1 MSTGI
6 LSHQY
11 DNGLVLV
18 AEPIHSLES
27 VAFSFLTPAGCRY
40 DPARRDGLAAFACEM
55 ALRGAGDRDSR
66 RLVQE
71 LEILGVERNESVGN
85 SHISYGGATLA
96 SNLMPALEIY
106 ADLLRRPL
114 MPEEQIEAGRKVVLQ
129 ELEGIE
135 DEPSHKVML
144 ELRRHHYPE
153 PFGRSSQGER
163 EAIEAITIEE
173 IRGHYAQAVRPEGT
187 ILGVAGQFDWLRLV
201 DHVGGLLGDWEN
213 TAAPPLGIGPSRPR
227 LRHIPFESNQT
238 QIGIAYESVPY
249 SHPDYYQAS
258 GAIGVLSGGMSSRL
272 FTEVREKRGLCYS
285 VYASLHTLREQGAV
299 ICYAGTSADRAQET
313 LDVTLAELFRLCD
326 GVLPEELKRLKA
338 RVKSGLIMQQE
349 SSAARSSALARDWY
363 HLGAARTL
371 DEVGAIVD
379 ALTCESI
386 NHYLRENPPRSFTI
400 VTLGPSPLEVSVD
413 L

>member
-1 MSTGI
+1 VPSSI

-11 DNGLVLV
+11 ENGLVLV
-18 AEPIHSLES
+18 AEPIQSLES

-40 DPARRDGLAAFACEM
+40 DPDQRDGLAAFSCEM
-55 ALRGAGDRDSR
+55 ALRGAGNRDSR
-66 RLVQE
+66 RFVQE

-96 SNLMPALEIY
+96 SNLLPALEIY
-106 ADLLRRPL
+106 TDLLRRPL
-114 MPEEQIEAGRKVVLQ
+114 MPAEHIEAGRKVVLQ

-153 PFGRSSQGER
+153 PYGRSSQGER
-163 EAIEAITIEE
+163 EAIEAITIDD
-173 IRGHYAQAVRPEGT
+173 IRDFYSQAVRPNGT
-187 ILGVAGQFDWLRLV
+187 ILGVAGQLDWPRLV
-201 DHVGGLLGDWEN
+201 DHVGELLGDWQTSPE
-213 TAAPPLGIGPSRPR
+213 PGLGSGPTRPR
-227 LRHIPFESNQT
+227 LRHIDFESNQT
-238 QIGIAYESVPY
+238 QIGIAYDSVPY

-285 VYASLHTLREQGAV
+285 VYASLHTLREQGSV
-299 ICYAGTSADRAQET
+299 ICYAGTSSERAQET
-313 LDVTLAELFRLCD
+313 LDVTLGELRRLSA
-326 GVLPEELKRLKA
+326 GVSANELKRLKA

-363 HLGAARTL
+363 HLGTARTL

-386 NHYLRENPPRSFTI
+386 NTYLHENPPQSFTI
-400 VTLGPSPLEVSVD
+400 VTLGPSPLEVSLEV
-413 L
+413 